1 MNDCE
6 VSDTEFYMIHKLL
19 SCDIKKGV
27 SIENMSE
34 TLIYNTD
41 NKIYRDQWPESKSIV
56 IGVKIVNLYILLHV
70 TKTFRYNTMYN

>member
-41 NKIYRDQWPESKSIV
+41 NKIYRDQ
-56 IGVKIVNLYILLHV
+56 
-70 TKTFRYNTMYN
+70 